1 MARQA
6 DEPRITINQSRIT
19 NECVGSGFMPAGWCG
34 LRTPTKKKISAT
46 DPRRPTQTVW
56 RCAPKNT
63 IILHVHA
70 SRTRSTGIMHLAS
83 GITYTLYVHAS
94 HLFPFW
100 AGINGSAESVEVPL
114 YPIFRCSHRQMPFYG
129 SNVSRP
135 GESRPFLPPFSG
147 PNRRWQA
154 ADRFVARVRDKKRH
168 KRRGCVR
175 GRFPEGHEYRLPP
188 LVLQQ

>member
-1 MARQA
+1 MTSTRFHRRLGRACETQQNAIFFRWVSFL
-6 DEPRITINQSRIT
+6 N
-19 NECVGSGFMPAGWCG
+19 
-34 LRTPTKKKISAT
+34 PTT
-46 DPRRPTQTVW
+46 MDRRPTTKDENKRGHIFIQTYY
-56 RCAPKNT
+56 CAPKNT
-63 IILHVHA
+63 IILHVHVHT
-70 SRTRSTGIMHLAS
+70 SRTRSTGIRNHAS
-83 GITYTLYVHAS
+83 GITPHARAS